1 MKPRV
6 EKGARYGWTRK
17 ITEEDIRRFTEIS
30 QDRGRHHLNKDEQ
43 GRLLAQGL
51 LAATMATKLG
61 GDLNFIARRMI
72 FDFVKPVY
80 AGDEL
85 ECAASVDLAMR
96 KPGRLKVEFS
106 FEIRNQDGEVVLT
119 GSSSGVILDAGA

>member
-1 MKPRV
+1 MNLER
-6 EKGARYGWTRK
+6 GARYGWKRR
-17 ITEEDIRRFTEIS
+17 ITEDDIRRFTEIS
-30 QDRGRHHLNKDEQ
+30 QDRGRHHVDKDAR

-51 LAATMATKLG
+51 LGATMATKLG
-61 GDLNFIARRMI
+61 GDLNFIARRMN

-85 ECAASVDLAMR
+85 DCAAVVDLALR